1 MIVAVGS
8 DAQWQGFA
16 LALEM
21 EDLAAAPHLSSNA
34 GRVAHRR
41 EVVDA
46 IARRLATRPAAE
58 WRERL
63 AHHGVPSGVVCSVR
77 EALDALG
84 GASPHT
90 GVPPSVPGTV
100 RAPPPALDEHGAA
113 IRAYGW
119 AAFE

>member
-1 MIVAVGS
+1 
-8 DAQWQGFA
+8 
-16 LALEM
+16 
-21 EDLAAAPHLSSNA
+21 
-34 GRVAHRR
+34 
-41 EVVDA
+41 VDA

-84 GASPHT
+84 GASLST
-90 GVPPSVPGTV
+90 GVPPSVPGAV
-100 RAPPPALDEHGAA
+100 RVPPPALDEHGAA
-113 IRAYGW
+113 VRAYGW